1 MKNNIKK
8 GVLRGKILIFTLRTI
23 LKGPA
28 VRILKFSDTELKI
41 KKKDMPYLVFA
52 NHSDAIDPAYI
63 IKTMRR
69 YVRFVMSD
77 HVMRMG
83 IIGKIYN
90 FIDAPIVFERE
101 KGTDIL
107 YKDIVDNIR
116 AGVNVAMY
124 PEGAMTSTGETGFIS
139 KRNAALVKE
148 CDCTFVTYRG
158 KGGYLKKPRWAKNG
172 RKGPISGEVV
182 NVYSREQIRNMSE
195 DEIFQHILEDLYF
208 NIYDEQRIRPV
219 EYITEDPA
227 EHAEII
233 LYGCPECKSVGKLRT
248 KGDKIFC
255 PCGFEATVDNY
266 GFWHNDDMPFDNIV
280 DWDNFQKNLL
290 KDIAEEKRNTDAS
303 LFSDDN
309 QLITTVAGAE
319 IKTLSENGEIHLF
332 GDRFD
337 ITTEDGTVSVPINE
351 ISSVKTSSK
360 MNLLVV
366 SEKGYYEIKSPYP
379 RSATKYIV
387 AIRYLQGKENK

>member
-1 MKNNIKK
+1 MNNDIKK

-63 IKTMRR
+63 VKTMRR

-83 IIGKIYN
+83 IIGKLYN

-101 KGTDIL
+101 KGTDVL
-107 YKDIVDNIR
+107 YKAIVDNIR

-158 KGGYLKKPRWAKNG
+158 KGGYLKKPRWAKEG

-182 NVYSREQIRNMSE
+182 NVYTREQIREMSE
-195 DEIFQHILEDLYF
+195 EELYRHILEDLYF
-208 NIYDEQRIRPV
+208 NIYDEQRKNPV
-219 EYITEDPA
+219 EYITEAPA

-233 LYGCPECKSVGKLRT
+233 LYGCPGCKGVGKLRT
-248 KGDKIFC
+248 SGDKISC
-255 PCGFEATVDNY
+255 TCGFTATVDNY
-266 GFWHNDDMPFDNIV
+266 GFWHSKDMEFDNIV
-280 DWDNFQKNLL
+280 DWDKFQKTLL
-290 KDIAEEKRNTDAS
+290 KDIADKIGGTDVS
-303 LFSDDN
+303 LFGDDK
-309 QLITTVAGAE
+309 QLITTVTGAE
-319 IKTLSENGEIHLF
+319 IKTLSENGTIHLY
-332 GDRFD
+332 GDRFE
-337 ITTEDGTVSVPINE
+337 ITTEDGTVSVPVNE
-351 ISSVKTSSK
+351 INSVKTSSK

>member
-1 MKNNIKK
+1 MDNNIKK
-8 GVLRGKILIFTLRTI
+8 GVLRGKILIFILRTLI
-23 LKGPA
+23 KNPA
-28 VRILKFSDTELKI
+28 VKALQFSDTEQKI
-41 KKKDMPYLVFA
+41 NDQPYLIFA

-63 IKTMRR
+63 IKTTKR

-83 IIGKIYN
+83 IIGKLYN

-101 KGTDIL
+101 KGTDVL
-107 YKDIVDNIR
+107 YKAIVDNIK
-116 AGVNVAMY
+116 AGINVAMY

-158 KGGYLKKPRWAKNG
+158 KGGYLKKPRWAKNS

-182 NVYSREQIRNMSE
+182 NVYTKEQIRAMSE
-195 DEIFQHILEDLYF
+195 DEIYKHILEDLYF
-208 NIYDEQRIRPV
+208 NIYDEQRKNPV

-233 LYGCPECKSVGKLRT
+233 LYGCPECREVGNLKT
-248 KGDKIFC
+248 NGDRIYC
-255 PCGFEATVDNY
+255 TCGFEATVDNF
-266 GFWHNDDMPFDNIV
+266 GFWHSDNMPFDNIV
-280 DWDNFQKNLL
+280 DWDKYQKALL
-290 KDIAEEKRNTDAS
+290 KEIADKKRNTSDL
-303 LFSDDN
+303 LFCDNN

-319 IKTLSENGEIHLF
+319 IATLSENGTIQLF
-332 GDRFD
+332 GDRIEIMTD
-337 ITTEDGTVSVPINE
+337 NKKISVPINE
-351 ISSVKTSSK
+351 INSVKTSSR
-360 MNLLVV
+360 MNLLLV
-366 SEKGYYEIKSPYP
+366 SEKSYYEIKSPYP

-387 AIRYLQGKENK
+387 AVRYLQGKDNL

>member
-1 MKNNIKK
+1 MKKNIKK

-28 VRILKFSDTELKI
+28 VRILQFSDKEYKV
-41 KKKDMPYLVFA
+41 KDQPYLVFA
-52 NHSDAIDPAYI
+52 NHSDTIDPAYI
-63 IKTMRR
+63 VKTMKR

-83 IIGKIYN
+83 IIGKLYN
-90 FIDAPIVFERE
+90 FIDAPIIFERE
-101 KGTDIL
+101 KGTDTL
-107 YKDIVDNIR
+107 YNSIVDNIR

-158 KGGYLKKPRWAKNG
+158 KGGYLKKPRWAKNS

-182 NVYSREQIRNMSE
+182 HVYSKEQIRAMSE
-195 DEIFQHILEDLYF
+195 DELYEHILEDLYF
-208 NIYDEQRIRPV
+208 NAYDEQRKNPS

-233 LYGCPECKSVGKLRT
+233 LYGCPKCKEVGLLKT

-255 PCGFEATVDNY
+255 NCGFEAKVDNY
-266 GFWHNDDMPFDNIV
+266 GFWHSDDMEFDNIV
-280 DWDNFQKNLL
+280 EWDKFQKTLIREIAL
-290 KDIAEEKRNTDAS
+290 KKQNTSES
-303 LFSDDN
+303 LFCDTK
-309 QLITTVAGAE
+309 QLIYSIDNSE
-319 IKTLSENGEIHLF
+319 ILTLSENGTVHLY
-332 GDRFD
+332 GDRVELSTDND
-337 ITTEDGTVSVPINE
+337 IITVPIND
-351 ISSVKTSSK
+351 INSVKTSSK
-360 MNLLVV
+360 MNLLFVT
-366 SEKGYYEIKSPYP
+366 EKGYFEIKSPYP

-387 AIRYLQGKENK
+387 AIRYLQGKENL